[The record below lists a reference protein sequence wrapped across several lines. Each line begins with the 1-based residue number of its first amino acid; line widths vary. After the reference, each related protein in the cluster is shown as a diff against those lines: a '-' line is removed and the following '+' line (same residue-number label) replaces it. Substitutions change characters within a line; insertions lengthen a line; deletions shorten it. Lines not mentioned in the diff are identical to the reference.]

1 MEWLWILLRY
11 LFPLDPVRQC
21 IEALRDRTAAMLAL
35 VFNDEALTDLASD
48 PLARIDIE
56 AVLIDYESTLRLTI
70 AGRAHQIAGLRFHSA
85 PRTFPRPTHARS
97 LVALIRRIQILARDC
112 ADIERLAQLQAARLK
127 RQRDADP
134 LSAYAGHGS
143 PRGGAAIKSN
153 HEAVGV
159 SSASSFSLILSSTR
173 SVRPSKDE
181 AERPQ
186 ARTRGP
192 PIFDVIPNQTPRLA
206 GSMCEVATRGPRHC
220 LPSPP
225 PLSRTVHQ

>member
-1 MEWLWILLRY
+1 MEWLWIILRY

-21 IEALRDRTAAMLAL
+21 IEALRDRTAAMVAI

-56 AVLIDYESTLRLTI
+56 AVLIDYESTLRFAI
-70 AGRAHQIAGLRFHSA
+70 AGRAHQIAGLRFRPAMQTLH
-85 PRTFPRPTHARS
+85 RPTHARS
-97 LVALIRRIQILARDC
+97 LVDLIRRIQILARYC

-134 LSAYAGHGS
+134 LGLAAHGS

-153 HEAVGV
+153 HEAVAVSGTGV
-159 SSASSFSLILSSTR
+159 FSLILSSTR

-181 AERPQ
+181 AEPPH

-192 PIFDVIPNQTPRLA
+192 PVFDVVVNQPTRLA
-206 GSMCEVATRGPRHC
+206 AACEVAALCAAPQSLTRC
-220 LPSPP
+220 LRKTSHHD
-225 PLSRTVHQ
+225 LA